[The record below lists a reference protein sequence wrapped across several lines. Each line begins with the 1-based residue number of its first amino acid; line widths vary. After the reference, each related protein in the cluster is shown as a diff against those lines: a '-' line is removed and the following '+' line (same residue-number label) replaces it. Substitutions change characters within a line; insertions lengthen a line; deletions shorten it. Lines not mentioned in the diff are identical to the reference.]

1 MSDDETPGAAPDP
14 HAPALLLYDFLKY
27 LTTLSILVLGGVLS
41 LNATSVKLP
50 RTGLG
55 LVIACVSV
63 AATVSVMGADA
74 IVQARLRGRAIGW
87 RTRWTR
93 NLALGLL
100 GAGTGAFLSMWTQA
114 IK

>member
-1 MSDDETPGAAPDP
+1 MSDEETPGAAPDQ
-14 HAPALLLYDFLKY
+14 HAPELLLYDFLKY

-50 RTGLG
+50 KISLG
-55 LVIACVSV
+55 IVIVCVSV
-63 AATVSVMGADA
+63 AATVAVTAADA
-74 IVQARLRGRAIGW
+74 LVKARLRGRPIG
-87 RTRWTR
+87 RMVRWSR
-93 NLALGLL
+93 NLSLGLL